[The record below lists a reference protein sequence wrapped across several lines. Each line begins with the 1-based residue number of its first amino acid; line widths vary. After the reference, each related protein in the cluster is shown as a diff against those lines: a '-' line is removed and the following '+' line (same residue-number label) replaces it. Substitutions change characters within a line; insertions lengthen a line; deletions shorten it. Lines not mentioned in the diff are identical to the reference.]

1 VVGKNVNNMI
11 KLSSLLKEVK
21 KSKKVSFE
29 EFLKDTVLSY
39 PSKGWDKNGD
49 TLVDITLKSKPM
61 AKFDYKYS
69 VKSVKLDDYI
79 KDRKLKL
86 PIQIKQTIYDKFY
99 NKLK

>member
-1 VVGKNVNNMI
+1 MI
-11 KLSSLLKEVK
+11 KLSSLLKELK

-29 EFLKDTVLSY
+29 EFLKDTILSY
-39 PSKGWDKNGD
+39 PFKGWDKNGD

>member
-1 VVGKNVNNMI
+1 
-11 KLSSLLKEVK
+11 
-21 KSKKVSFE
+21 
-29 EFLKDTVLSY
+29 
-39 PSKGWDKNGD
+39 
-49 TLVDITLKSKPM
+49 LVDITLKSKPM

>member
-1 VVGKNVNNMI
+1 MI

-39 PSKGWDKNGD
+39 PFKG
-49 TLVDITLKSKPM
+49 S
-61 AKFDYKYS
+61 
-69 VKSVKLDDYI
+69 
-79 KDRKLKL
+79 
-86 PIQIKQTIYDKFY
+86 IQIKQTIYDKFY